1 MVCRLPRK
9 KGRLNDK
16 RPKSREETPKEGSGS
31 KIAAA
36 CVSYSA
42 NTQFTSCDW
51 PPISW
56 VPVMTIAYDE
66 AFQSVSLTLT

>member
-1 MVCRLPRK
+1 MGGRLRFTK

-51 PPISW
+51 SPITW
-56 VPVMTIAYDE
+56 VPVMTIA
-66 AFQSVSLTLT
+66 FVW